1 MNPAQWAGLG
11 QGLPEQP
18 RGSDSGL
25 MVDAA
30 SSLYTGK
37 METAAKPALG
47 WAMELHGVDNENKM
61 LAVPQKNDLKH
72 VFQIGSFHRGPTSFD
87 QDRPQYKTRLQN
99 TEGAVGRGSQAVR
112 TVVPTL
118 PDVTPRHCLCLR
130 RWHCAPG
137 RQAGLREEDPAGHP
151 GGQAEGR

>member
-1 MNPAQWAGLG
+1 MPPA
-11 QGLPEQP
+11 
-18 RGSDSGL
+18 
-25 MVDAA
+25 V
-30 SSLYTGK
+30 YTGK

-72 VFQIGSFHRGPTSFD
+72 VFQIGIFTVAQRALIKTVHK
-87 QDRPQYKTRLQN
+87 YKTRLQN